1 MNFMDDITKTPI
13 LNPAATQ
20 NPTAEPKRI
29 RTERNKNELAKMSRP
44 NLEQMELLP
53 KFDSDG
59 KLLDEVISRVHR
71 AITSGE
77 LELKIEHAF
86 KAIEIKQKLAEN
98 GQVENLLLELLNEI
112 RRQELGRKEKK
123 SLAIKRPA

>member
-1 MNFMDDITKTPI
+1 MDDITKTPI

-29 RTERNKNELAKMSRP
+29 RTERNKNELAKVSRP

-59 KLLDEVISRVHR
+59 KLLDEVISRVHQ